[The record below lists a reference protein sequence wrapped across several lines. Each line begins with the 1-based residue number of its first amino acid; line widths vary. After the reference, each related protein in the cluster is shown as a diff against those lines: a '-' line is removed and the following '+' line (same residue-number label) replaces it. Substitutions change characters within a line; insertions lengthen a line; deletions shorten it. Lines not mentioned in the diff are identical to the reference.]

1 MESLLKR
8 IFDFGVLRNNR
19 YVCHWVDKGQHW
31 YVCPTTIYTAPD
43 PSPDTEVLS
52 YNGGHVPDQLKAKP
66 YLVYPENFWKVV
78 VEDLSEDFQKFF
90 WGDGYIYSFKSG
102 KTLETDAKL
111 PFRNYTFIDM
121 VLSNWN
127 EFDKISLGT
136 HNGVNP
142 LLQVTQGEETLWV
155 MPIKKDIPEK
165 LELNIAGT
173 KIVPSDWSDKDA
185 CYKKLRKEKK
195 MAKMQSFDDL
205 VKGTLGVTPAEV
217 QPKDPEK
224 TGKENPVETPKAEQE
239 SQTAVQELQEA
250 PKEAAP
256 AETAEVKEPVKRTR
270 KKAETTPL
278 TDLTKVIEQ
287 LSGAIPDKMSSD
299 DALKAIRQLRDLQLA
314 AARRAA
320 NISLQ
325 YIESTEGAV
334 AKLAAIKAQL

>member
-8 IFDFGVLRNNR
+8 IFDFGVFRNDR

-31 YVCPTTIYTAPD
+31 YICPTTIYTAPD
-43 PSPDTEVLS
+43 PSPDIEVQS
-52 YNGGHVPDQLKAKP
+52 YNGGHVPDKLKENPSLA
-66 YLVYPENFWKVV
+66 YPENFWKVV
-78 VEDLSEDFQKFF
+78 VEDLPEDFQSFF
-90 WGDGYIYSFKSG
+90 WGDGYVYSFKSG
-102 KTLETDAKL
+102 KILEADAKL
-111 PFRNYTFIDM
+111 PFRHHYFIDM
-121 VLSNWN
+121 VTSNWN
-127 EFDKISLGT
+127 EFDKVSLGT
-136 HNGVNP
+136 HNGMNP
-142 LLQVTQGEETLWV
+142 LLKVTQGEECLWV

-165 LELNIAGT
+165 LELNINGV
-173 KIVPSDWSDKDA
+173 KIVPSDWSDKDK

-195 MAKMQSFDDL
+195 MGKLENFDEL
-205 VKGTLGVTPAEV
+205 VKSTLGATPAEV
-217 QPKDPEK
+217 QPKDPAK
-224 TGKENPVETPKAEQE
+224 TGKENPVEIPKAQE
-239 SQTAVQELQEA
+239 APEA
-250 PKEAAP
+250 PKEVAL
-256 AETAEVKEPVKRTR
+256 AEPAEVKEPVKRTR

-325 YIESTEGAV
+325 YIENTEGAV